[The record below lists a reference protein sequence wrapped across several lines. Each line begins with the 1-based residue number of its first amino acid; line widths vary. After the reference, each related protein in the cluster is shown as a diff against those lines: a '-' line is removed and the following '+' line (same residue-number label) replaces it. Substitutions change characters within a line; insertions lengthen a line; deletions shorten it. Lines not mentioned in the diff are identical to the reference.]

1 MAQQLEVAVSLTN
14 DKVQFVGVSRSNPA
28 VKCDYFPPLGDGDGY
43 TGLELLLMSL
53 AVCSATAIVHLLRK
67 MGKDVSGFRV
77 NARGVRK
84 DVLPMTFEKIFLDFT
99 VTSRDAEDLDI
110 GKAIRLSEESY
121 CPVWALLKNNV
132 EIATSH
138 RRERSRG

>member
-1 MAQQLEVAVSLTN
+1 MAQQLEVAVSLIN
-14 DKVQFVGVSRSNPA
+14 DKVQFAGASRSNPA
-28 VKCDYFPPLGDGDGY
+28 VKCDYFPPIGDGDGY

-67 MGKDVSGFRV
+67 MGRDVSGFKV
-77 NARGVRK
+77 NARGLRK
-84 DVLPMTFEKIFLDFT
+84 DTLPMSFEKIFLDYV

-110 GKAIRLSEESY
+110 GKAIRLAEESY

-132 EIATSH
+132 EIVIEH
-138 RRERSRG
+138 RKERA

>member
-1 MAQQLEVAVSLTN
+1 MAQELTVTVDLVN
-14 DKVQFVGVSRSNPA
+14 DKVQFTGVSRSNPA
-28 VKCDYFPPLGDGDGY
+28 VKCDYFPPLGNGEGY

-67 MGKDVSGFRV
+67 MGRDVSGFKV

-84 DVLPMTFEKIFLDFT
+84 DALPMTFEKIFLDYV

-110 GKAIRLSEESY
+110 GKAVRLSEESY
-121 CPVWALLKNNV
+121 CPVWALLRNNV
-132 EIATSH
+132 EIVTEH
-138 RRERSRG
+138 RKERA